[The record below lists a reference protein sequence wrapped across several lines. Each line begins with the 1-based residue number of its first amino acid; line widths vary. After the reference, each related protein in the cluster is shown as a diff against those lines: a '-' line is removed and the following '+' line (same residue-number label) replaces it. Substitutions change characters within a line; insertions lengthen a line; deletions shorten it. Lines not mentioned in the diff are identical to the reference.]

1 MVVQHNL
8 TAMNANRYL
17 GINNSKLSKSLEKL
31 SSGYAINRAGDNAA
45 GLAVSEKMRSQ
56 IAGMTQAVK
65 NAQDGIS
72 MVQTFEGAL
81 TETDSILQ
89 RMKTLA
95 DQMANGTYDDPV
107 DRTAAQ
113 QEFLQLNDEL
123 DQIADT
129 DFNGV
134 VVLNGGVMSDG
145 VKADENGLID
155 YRAAKAAAGTATESV
170 DVGTKETH
178 AVLDNATY
186 NKDVA
191 DDIWE
196 TAGID
201 SKVEKA
207 QITFTYDGEKWVGTS
222 VVDSATGKVIKSADA
237 SAITTAPGNDN
248 TGKGGFVMTAGGSS
262 LTAVFDEMDIG
273 GSGRPAAAGDTVTF
287 EFENKNDVKYA
298 PNNAAVAED
307 SFKPTGVMANAKTN
321 PEFKL
326 DASITD
332 DAMTKDVADALDA
345 LKAAKFSVNYD
356 QGVLDVGNEL
366 VCDNADIT
374 LAVGANA
381 GEFTVTHANGTVLGT
396 ITIDTA
402 DITGDT
408 PATAATATFSAG
420 VTAGTAFD
428 AATAT
433 ATDDITFTY
442 DAGTGNW
449 IGDDAVTTTIANAT
463 GDFTAYGFAG
473 PMTGMTNG
481 STITFKAAK
490 AAQAGGVDTNATGS
504 VDFKIDVA
512 AYNVPAD
519 APVEA
524 HVVETSDAAKEAA
537 AGFKVSISDAFKNSE
552 TLMTYKESIILQAG
566 ARTKDAVEFTFKYN
580 SEAIGDLTADLNCTA
595 KGLGTDK
602 LTLSTQKDANKAID
616 KIDQAI
622 NKVSLVRGTFGAIQN
637 RLEHKIDNLNVSVE
651 NLTSAES
658 QIRDTNMPQ
667 EMMNFTKQQILAQAS
682 QSMLAQAN
690 QLPQG
695 VLSLLQ

>member
-145 VKADENGLID
+145 VKADANGLID
-155 YRAAKAAAGTATESV
+155 YRAAKAAAGTAGEAA
-170 DVGTKETH
+170 DVGAGEAH
-178 AVLDNATY
+178 AVLDNAAY
-186 NKDVA
+186 NKEVA

-201 SKVEKA
+201 KDVTKA
-207 QITFTYDGEKWVGTS
+207 QITFTFDGENWVGTS
-222 VVDSATGKVIKSADA
+222 VVDSATGKVIKGADA
-237 SAITTAPGNDN
+237 SAITTAAGAGAG
-248 TGKGGFVMTAGGSS
+248 TGKGGFVMTAGDSE
-262 LTAVFDEMDIG
+262 LNAVFNEMNIAGTD
-273 GSGRPAAAGDTVTF
+273 RPAQAGDTITF
-287 EFENKNDVKYA
+287 EFENTNDAKYA
-298 PNNAAVAED
+298 PNNAAIAED
-307 SFKPTGVMANAKTN
+307 SFTPANDTVKGAADTIKF
-321 PEFKL
+321 EL
-326 DASITD
+326 DADLTD
-332 DAMTKDVADALDA
+332 DVMTEDIAKALDA
-345 LKAAKFSVNYD
+345 LKAATFDTTYTAGVAGAVNMTD
-356 QGVLDVGNEL
+356 ASGLLAIDANGVVTVAADGTKLGTVTAGNIEANNPATAAQPATATASDAGVTVTINDATKITADV
-366 VCDNADIT
+366 T
-374 LAVGANA
+374 LTWNA
-381 GEFTVTHANGTVLGT
+381 GAGQWEDGNGNNYSNSTQMNNAFGVSYTGTEAGT
-396 ITIDTA
+396 ITI
-402 DITGDT
+402 
-408 PATAATATFSAG
+408 
-420 VTAGTAFD
+420 
-428 AATAT
+428 
-433 ATDDITFTY
+433 
-442 DAGTGNW
+442 
-449 IGDDAVTTTIANAT
+449 
-463 GDFTAYGFAG
+463 
-473 PMTGMTNG
+473 
-481 STITFKAAK
+481 KAAV
-490 AAQAGGVDTNATGS
+490 AANPGGQGPDTNAAGKVEFK
-504 VDFKIDVA
+504 VDVD
-512 AYNVPAD
+512 AYNAPAD

>member
-8 TAMNANRYL
+8 SAMNANRYL

-155 YRAAKAAAGTATESV
+155 YRAAKAAAEAEAAKKPVDMVANKDYVKKAPELDDSKYTQTEATALWAQAATDGYTAAADAKELNIKYVVDAVDADGKVTAVKGYYEDGTAYTGTITATANGGWKDDVTGANIVLDTIGAKAGDFVTVNYTNPAGKEVAPTNIGFTDSNVEGTGIEASGDLTSV
-170 DVGTKETH
+170 TTDWAKEHLSIGLVTSLDDTAWTGADKEAYQTAIKELDGAKLEITMTSTAAPAVGAPELKLNGTTLAAGTTSGWGVKETVE
-178 AVLDNATY
+178 AATKKYTLQY
-186 NKDVA
+186 NGKDIAEVEWDA
-191 DDIWE
+191 DP
-196 TAGID
+196 TVTGLAN
-201 SKVEKA
+201 K
-207 QITFTYDGEKWVGTS
+207 
-222 VVDSATGKVIKSADA
+222 SAT
-237 SAITTAPGNDN
+237 ITANVTVDGYRAGSDEKPNAKLVND
-248 TGKGGFVMTAGGSS
+248 V
-262 LTAVFDEMDIG
+262 
-273 GSGRPAAAGDTVTF
+273 AAGDG
-287 EFENKNDVKYA
+287 EYA
-298 PNNAAVAED
+298 
-307 SFKPTGVMANAKTN
+307 
-321 PEFKL
+321 
-326 DASITD
+326 
-332 DAMTKDVADALDA
+332 
-345 LKAAKFSVNYD
+345 
-356 QGVLDVGNEL
+356 
-366 VCDNADIT
+366 
-374 LAVGANA
+374 
-381 GEFTVTHANGTVLGT
+381 
-396 ITIDTA
+396 
-402 DITGDT
+402 
-408 PATAATATFSAG
+408 
-420 VTAGTAFD
+420 
-428 AATAT
+428 
-433 ATDDITFTY
+433 
-442 DAGTGNW
+442 
-449 IGDDAVTTTIANAT
+449 
-463 GDFTAYGFAG
+463 
-473 PMTGMTNG
+473 
-481 STITFKAAK
+481 
-490 AAQAGGVDTNATGS
+490 
-504 VDFKIDVA
+504 
-512 AYNVPAD
+512 
-519 APVEA
+519 
-524 HVVETSDAAKEAA
+524 
-537 AGFKVSISDAFKNSE
+537 VSKSDAFKNSE
-552 TLMTYKESIILQAG
+552 SLMTYKSSIILQAG

-580 SEAIGDLTADLNCTA
+580 SDAIGDLDADLNCTA

-602 LTLSTQKDANKAID
+602 LSLSTQKDANYAID